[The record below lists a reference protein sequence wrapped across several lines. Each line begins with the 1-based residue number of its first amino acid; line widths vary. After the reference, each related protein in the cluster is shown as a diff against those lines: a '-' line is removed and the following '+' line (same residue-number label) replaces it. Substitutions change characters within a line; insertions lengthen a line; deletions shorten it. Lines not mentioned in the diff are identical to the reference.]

1 MAANVETPTSLSLDE
16 LRDLIARWLHIP
28 PEDAEGIDFVLAVY
42 VSNRIPGDPLWG
54 LLIDASGGGKT
65 EHLRSLHK
73 HPDAYFVSSLTEN
86 SLISGYRD
94 RHNPQDPSLLPK
106 LHGKVLIIKDL
117 SPLQSMRRESRNKI
131 LADLRDAYDGFT
143 DQGKGNLGCIH
154 YEAKFSVLAAST
166 LAVERFGALDQELGE
181 RFVKFRMRS
190 NQTDEKVRQAIKN
203 MGRDDSM
210 RVEVEQAVL
219 RFLDSMP
226 KQPAI
231 RLPEE
236 LVEPLTIISDFTA
249 TARSYV
255 ARDRNHN
262 IQYLPRPEVGTRLGK
277 ELVKL
282 GLSLAVIRGKESPDE
297 KELRTVGRVAEDCLP
312 PNRLSVLRSLRL
324 ASGPLRTAQ
333 VASATGLPWSTVK
346 QTLEDLEVLGIVYRT
361 SDKLPEQLEGTEEQ
375 NPQWQIQTS
384 WSQKLQGVP
393 MLCAS

>member
-1 MAANVETPTSLSLDE
+1 MATHVEIPTSLSLNE
-16 LRDLIARWLHIP
+16 LRDLIATWLHIP
-28 PEDAEGIDFVLAVY
+28 PEDVEAIDFVLAVY

-65 EHLRSLHK
+65 EHLRSLRR
-73 HPDAYFVSSLTEN
+73 HPDAYFLSSLTEN

-117 SPLQSMRRESRNKI
+117 SPLLSMRRESRNKI
-131 LADLRDAYDGFT
+131 LADLRDTYDGFT
-143 DQGKGNLGCIH
+143 DQGKGNLGCIR

-166 LAVERFGALDQELGE
+166 LAVERFNAMDQELGE

-190 NQTDEKVRQAIKN
+190 NQTDEKVRQAIRN
-203 MGRDDSM
+203 VGRDDSM
-210 RVEVEQAVL
+210 RAEVEEAVL

-226 KQPAI
+226 KQLAI
-231 RLPEE
+231 TLPEK

-255 ARDRNHN
+255 ARDRNHD

-282 GLSLAVIRGKESPDE
+282 GLALAVIRAKTPGEE
-297 KELRTVGRVAEDCLP
+297 ELRSVARVAEDCLP
-312 PNRLSVLRSLRL
+312 PNRLAVLRALRL
-324 ASGPLRTAQ
+324 ASEPLSTTQLANIT
-333 VASATGLPWSTVK
+333 SLPWSTVK
-346 QTLEDLEVLGIVYRT
+346 QTLEDLEVLGIVSRKP
-361 SDKLPEQLEGTEEQ
+361 DKLPAHLQGVEDD
-375 NPQWQIQTS
+375 NPQWQIHAS

-393 MLCAS
+393 MLFES

>member
-1 MAANVETPTSLSLDE
+1 MATHVEIPTSLSLDE
-16 LRDLIARWLHIP
+16 LRDSIATWLHIP
-28 PEDAEGIDFVLAVY
+28 PEDVEAIDFVLAVY

-65 EHLRSLHK
+65 EHLRSLRR
-73 HPDAYFVSSLTEN
+73 HPDAYFLSSLTEN

-117 SPLQSMRRESRNKI
+117 SPLLSMRRESRNKI
-131 LADLRDAYDGFT
+131 LADLRDTYDGFT
-143 DQGKGNLGCIH
+143 DQGKGNLGCIR

-166 LAVERFGALDQELGE
+166 LAVERFNAMDQELGE

-190 NQTDEKVRQAIKN
+190 LQTDEKVRQAIRN
-203 MGRDDSM
+203 VARDDLM

-226 KQPAI
+226 KQLAI
-231 RLPEE
+231 TLPEK

-249 TARSYV
+249 TARSCV
-255 ARDRNHN
+255 ARDRSHN

-282 GLSLAVIRGKESPDE
+282 GLA
-297 KELRTVGRVAEDCLP
+297 
-312 PNRLSVLRSLRL
+312 
-324 ASGPLRTAQ
+324 
-333 VASATGLPWSTVK
+333 
-346 QTLEDLEVLGIVYRT
+346 
-361 SDKLPEQLEGTEEQ
+361 
-375 NPQWQIQTS
+375 
-384 WSQKLQGVP
+384 LQP
-393 MLCAS
+393 